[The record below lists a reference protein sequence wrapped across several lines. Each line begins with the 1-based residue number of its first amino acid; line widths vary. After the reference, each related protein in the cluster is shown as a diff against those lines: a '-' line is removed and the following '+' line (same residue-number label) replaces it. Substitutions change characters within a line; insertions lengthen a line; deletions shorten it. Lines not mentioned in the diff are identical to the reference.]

1 MEREAYSLRGSVV
14 QGNSGG
20 PLINKDGHVLGVV
33 FGADI
38 NEKDT
43 GYALTREEVMKH
55 VGDVTS
61 HHDSPATGAC
71 VAD

>member
-1 MEREAYSLRGSVV
+1 MCIRDRV

-20 PLINKDGHVLGVV
+20 PLIDTDGHVLGLV
-33 FGADI
+33 FGADM

-61 HHDSPATGAC
+61 HHSRPATGAC
-71 VAD
+71 VAE